1 MSEPYK
7 SANQAH
13 TEEFITCT
21 IPLNVTGN
29 GYGHPMLVRIDLH
42 LQSDDSVL
50 LTSRGGNTGTPI
62 DKAKCV
68 SVPCAEWDKFQS
80 DHTDDLALARWAFAK
95 AGWVLRDNE

>member
-1 MSEPYK
+1 MST
-7 SANQAH
+7 NQAY

-50 LTSRGGNTGTPI
+50 LTSRGGNTNQKRKMRQCSTRRMGQLSILPHWRPGLG
-62 DKAKCV
+62 KV
-68 SVPCAEWDKFQS
+68 GFFQNWLGPS
-80 DHTDDLALARWAFAK
+80 
-95 AGWVLRDNE
+95 